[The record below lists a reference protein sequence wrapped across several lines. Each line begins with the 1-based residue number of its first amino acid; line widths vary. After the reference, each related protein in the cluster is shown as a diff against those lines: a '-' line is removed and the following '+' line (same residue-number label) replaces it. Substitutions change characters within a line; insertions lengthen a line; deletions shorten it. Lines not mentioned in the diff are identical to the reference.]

1 MAYFPFMIEV
11 KGHKA
16 LVVGAGRS
24 AAGKIRDLADFGA
37 DVTVVAPVIS
47 ADVVKQG
54 KSVHI
59 ERRVYRPGETKGYE
73 IIVAATDNPAI
84 NKQVAHDAA
93 RFGAICTVADDPHRG
108 GFIFPAIIKGDKF
121 SIAIS
126 TDGEDDDLE
135 SRIKNTLKE
144 KLPEKEEELAA
155 LLMKSG
161 RAEAAENDAS
171 GHPEESSAPRERLAD
186 IPGMGTVAAEPEE
199 PEEESEHAQEEP
211 EEESKVI
218 RLGARDSRLDQILTD
233 NVITMLSGRGY
244 ECEKVRLR
252 YGEAE
257 AALTSGEVDL
267 VVRRAVE
274 IPPELPDG
282 VTIAACLPR
291 EDARDILV
299 TRMGT
304 DKNDINVIGTSEAVR
319 KAQIERFLSLGD
331 VTGIEGTIQER
342 IQKLKDGQYDA
353 LIFDSCEVKKLMLIM
368 DSDLSFEFIQT
379 DKSLPMAGQG
389 ITAVE
394 SRTEGRAFDA
404 ALDIDDPDAMK
415 SLEAEREFLHAL
427 GAVKNDEASAY
438 SILNDGK
445 ILMKVMKPIRGK
457 CVCFAGCED
466 EERGLELARSLA
478 ERIKNAEE
486 SENII

>member
-244 ECEKVRLR
+244 ECEKVSLR

-304 DKNDINVIGTSEAVR
+304 DKNDINVIGTS
-319 KAQIERFLSLGD
+319 
-331 VTGIEGTIQER
+331 
-342 IQKLKDGQYDA
+342 A

>member
-73 IIVAATDNPAI
+73 IIVAATDNPAV

-126 TDGEDDDLE
+126 TDGKDDDLE
-135 SRIKNTLKE
+135 SSIKNTLKA

-155 LLMKSG
+155 LLTRNG
-161 RAEAAENDAS
+161 RDGAAGTDGETIGGQERND
-171 GHPEESSAPRERLAD
+171 APRERLAD
-186 IPGMGTVAAEPEE
+186 IPGMSTVFENTEEAADEA
-199 PEEESEHAQEEP
+199 EHAQEEP
-211 EEESKVI
+211 ENESRVI
-218 RLGARDSRLDQILTD
+218 RLGARDNRLDQILTD

-244 ECEKVRLR
+244 ECEKVKLR

-267 VVRRAVE
+267 VVRRAVD
-274 IPPELPDG
+274 IPPVLPEG
-282 VTIAACLPR
+282 ITVAACLPR

-304 DKNDINVIGTSEAVR
+304 DKNDINVIGTSEEVR
-319 KAQIERFLSLGD
+319 KAQIERFLSLGE
-331 VTGIEGTIQER
+331 VTGIEGTVQER
-342 IQKLKDGQYDA
+342 IKKLKDRKYDA

-368 DSDLSFEFIQT
+368 DGELSFEFIQT

-394 SRTEGRAFDA
+394 CRTDGKAHDA
-404 ALDIDDPDAMK
+404 ALDISDDTSMK
-415 SLEAEREFLHAL
+415 SLEAEREFLRAS
-427 GAVKNDEASAY
+427 GAVRNDEASAY
-438 SILNDGK
+438 SVINDGK
-445 ILMKVMKPIRGK
+445 ILMKVMKPIAGK
-457 CVCFAGCED
+457 CVCFAGYED
-466 EERGLELARSLA
+466 EGRGLELARSLA

-486 SENII
+486 